1 MNPPAPGPAG
11 GSRFELPVGQL
22 PEAGSPSTELP
33 RPDVALAIAAHPDD
47 AEFACGATLARWAE
61 AGCAV
66 FELVLT
72 DGQKGTWEPDSDP
85 AALAA
90 ARRVE
95 QQQAAS
101 LLGVA
106 SVDFLGLTDGELQ
119 SGLAERRLVCA
130 AIRRIR
136 PDVVLGHDP
145 WRRYRLHPD
154 HRHAGWL
161 TVDGVVAARDPAF
174 FPDLG
179 LPPHRPRTLLLFE
192 PDQPNHV
199 EPASPEHLD
208 RKVRALLAHQSQL
221 RSTMGI
227 DPAATP
233 EEVEAARA
241 AFRDAVVRQAAHHG
255 ALAGLS
261 AGEAFHRIEPL

>member
-1 MNPPAPGPAG
+1 MSAPAPGPEERP
-11 GSRFELPVGQL
+11 SFELPVGQL
-22 PEAGSPSTELP
+22 PETGLLSTELD
-33 RPDVALAIAAHPDD
+33 RPDVALAIVAHPDD
-47 AEFACGATLARWAE
+47 AELACGATLARWAE
-61 AGCAV
+61 AGCTV
-66 FELVLT
+66 VELVLT
-72 DGQKGTWEPDSDP
+72 DGQKGTWDPDSDP
-85 AALAA
+85 ATLAA
-90 ARRVE
+90 ARRAE

-119 SGLAERRLVCA
+119 PSLAERRLVCA
-130 AIRRIR
+130 AIRRTR
-136 PDVVLGHDP
+136 PDVVIGHDP

-161 TVDGVVAARDPAF
+161 TVDGLVAARDPAF

-208 RKVRALLAHQSQL
+208 RKVRALLAHRSQL

-227 DPAATP
+227 DPAASP
-233 EEVEAARA
+233 EEVEAARD
-241 AFRDAVVRQAAHHG
+241 AFRAAVIRQAAHHG
-255 ALAGLS
+255 ALVGLP